1 MSKSFEEL
9 GRWDHFVGRAVERAD
24 RVVRYVGELPGRV
37 IRSRRHCSA
46 GVFFWPSY
54 RPRWAIWLDPDG
66 LVIRMGRVEL
76 QIDRPVRCTA

>member
-37 IRSRRHCSA
+37 IPSRRHCSA
-46 GVFFWPSY
+46 GVFFWWDR
-54 RPRWAIWLDPDG
+54 RPYWAVWIDTDG
-66 LVIRMGRVEL
+66 FTLRMGRVEL
-76 QIDRPVRCTA
+76 QIDRLPQRMA